1 MKSSDEMIE
10 EIYLRTLSRP
20 PSEEE
25 LFYFR
30 EYVSGVEDSK
40 QAYEDV
46 VWALVNSKQFLFI
59 R

>member
-10 EIYLRTLSRP
+10 AIYLRTLSRQ

-25 LFYFR
+25 LNYFR
-30 EYVSGVEDSK
+30 QYVNGVEDAK

-46 VWALVNSKQFLFI
+46 VWALVNSKQFLFVH
-59 R
+59 